1 MKCLLK
7 RINVF
12 LIAIYHHVYWC
23 MVHSFDFACYWAES
37 LGDVLLTRQLLT
49 RVRLTHPAPHECVLH
64 ALRCVP
70 SRCVHVY
77 AWTDGD
83 GTQRNA

>member
-12 LIAIYHHVYWC
+12 LTAIYHHVYWC
-23 MVHSFDFACYWAES
+23 MVHSFDFACYWAGS

-49 RVRLTHPAPHECVLH
+49 RVRLTHPAAHECVFH
-64 ALRCVP
+64 ALQQAGADESVGSVSAP
-70 SRCVHVY
+70 SP
-77 AWTDGD
+77 
-83 GTQRNA
+83 